1 MLLNR
6 WYHSA
11 FPCFIVLVCCFLIII
26 NTVYNLTAN
35 FFRNIHSAPQWEAHK
50 TPARSLKKQ
59 TKAQL
64 ISPGENISSDEEQS
78 ETRKQESWDL
88 HSTRCQI
95 NICVMLREKFPRN
108 VIRRQS
114 PQEDFFVSFFCLF
127 FSYYYFS
134 ALSSRSSAAEN
145 KVKCG
150 GEGDGDPMVVSSP
163 IPPRPGAHKRR
174 ARLWKR
180 WRQNSGSDRNKE
192 PIHRLTSTNSAE
204 SEWERK
210 GWREAEGEKE
220 REGGREG
227 GRLANLSIPP

>member
-1 MLLNR
+1 M
-6 WYHSA
+6 
-11 FPCFIVLVCCFLIII
+11 
-26 NTVYNLTAN
+26 
-35 FFRNIHSAPQWEAHK
+35 RNAKRKVPPQCNS
-50 TPARSLKKQ
+50 T
-59 TKAQL
+59 TK
-64 ISPGENISSDEEQS
+64 P
-78 ETRKQESWDL
+78 TRG
-88 HSTRCQI
+88 
-95 NICVMLREKFPRN
+95 
-108 VIRRQS
+108 
-114 PQEDFFVSFFCLF
+114 FFVSFFCLF

-134 ALSSRSSAAEN
+134 ALSSRSSAGEK

-150 GEGDGDPMVVSSP
+150 AEGEGDGDPMVVSSP

-227 GRLANLSIPP
+227 GRLANLSIPPSLGL

>member
-1 MLLNR
+1 
-6 WYHSA
+6 
-11 FPCFIVLVCCFLIII
+11 
-26 NTVYNLTAN
+26 
-35 FFRNIHSAPQWEAHK
+35 
-50 TPARSLKKQ
+50 
-59 TKAQL
+59 
-64 ISPGENISSDEEQS
+64 
-78 ETRKQESWDL
+78 
-88 HSTRCQI
+88 
-95 NICVMLREKFPRN
+95 MLREKFPRN

-220 REGGREG
+220 REGDSLICRSLRRLASKRQIESGHRRRGWVGG
-227 GRLANLSIPP
+227 GRNGIISKGLQYIM